1 MSRRSINAE
10 ELHALFFLIGQ
21 GIWHLQTVED
31 ALHTTIT
38 LKRDVK
44 APGSITEERARTF
57 LAQHRRKTLGQSLG
71 ISRQAQVLSAD
82 LQKRLE
88 HFKEERDWLVHRS
101 VHQNGDDLYDDE
113 TRLALISRI
122 RNFSKEANVLRRL
135 IYSELEAFCVSQ
147 GISRE
152 KIGQE
157 AAEAIIKL
165 RGE

>member
-10 ELHALFFLIGQ
+10 ELHTLFTLVGQ
-21 GIWHLQTVED
+21 GIWYLQMMED

-44 APGSITEERARTF
+44 TPKSITAEEGKIC
-57 LAQHRRKTLGQSLG
+57 LAKHRRKTLGQSLE
-71 ISRQAQVLSAD
+71 ISRQALVLSAD

-101 VHQNGDDLYDDE
+101 VHQNGDDLYVDE
-113 TRLALISRI
+113 KRGALMNRI
-122 RNFSKEANVLRRL
+122 KSFSEEAKILQKL
-135 IYSELEAFCVSQ
+135 IASELEDFVVFH
-147 GISRE
+147 GVSRE
-152 KIGQE
+152 MIGQE
-157 AAEAIIKL
+157 ATEAVRKL

>member
-10 ELHALFFLIGQ
+10 ELHTLFALIGK
-21 GIWHLQTVED
+21 GIWHQQTVED

-44 APGSITEERARTF
+44 TPGSITEEEAKTF

-71 ISRQAQVLSAD
+71 VSRQAQVLSAD

-88 HFKEERDWLVHRS
+88 HFKEERNWLVHRS
-101 VHQNGDDLYDDE
+101 VYQNGDDLYDGE
-113 TRLALISRI
+113 TRVALISRI
-122 RNFSKEANVLRRL
+122 QNFSEEANALQRL

-157 AAEAIIKL
+157 AAEAIRKL

>member
-1 MSRRSINAE
+1 
-10 ELHALFFLIGQ
+10 
-21 GIWHLQTVED
+21 
-31 ALHTTIT
+31 T

-44 APGSITEERARTF
+44 APGSITEEKARTF

-101 VHQNGDDLYDDE
+101 VYQNGNDLYVDE
-113 TRLALISRI
+113 KRGALMNRI
-122 RNFSKEANVLRRL
+122 QAFSKEAKTLQKL
-135 IYSELEAFCVSQ
+135 ICSELEDFVVFH
-147 GISRE
+147 GETRE

-157 AAEAIIKL
+157 AAEAVRKL